1 MSLISSIERTLFPDD
16 SEKSVKIL
24 LLKAI
29 SLERILLPSE
39 KFKLFSVAIS
49 KSNTQLRSINPSK
62 LLTIVTSVNC
72 VVIPTVNGWF
82 VFVASICKS
91 PNFLYPRVWFI
102 EDIAS
107 FQVSNGTV
115 LFKEYEKFW

>member
-1 MSLISSIERTLFPDD
+1 MLRTLKAVDLGLLLNLSLISSIERTLFPDD

-39 KFKLFSVAIS
+39 KFKLFYVAIS

-72 VVIPTVNGWF
+72 VVIPTVNG
-82 VFVASICKS
+82 
-91 PNFLYPRVWFI
+91 
-102 EDIAS
+102 
-107 FQVSNGTV
+107 
-115 LFKEYEKFW
+115 